1 MSVVAA
7 LVLVL
12 VVAPV
17 IGSFLGVLVRR
28 LPAGGDVVR
37 SRSAC
42 ESCGRALAVRD
53 LVPVISFA
61 ALRGACRQCGVAI
74 HPMHL
79 WIELAAMAVAAWAAL
94 SAEGPELWLGC
105 ILGWTLLALAW
116 IDWLHFRLPDVLT
129 LPLLLAGLAAT
140 AWGAPDLVASHALA
154 AAAGYVGFRVV
165 ALGYRAVRG
174 WDGLG
179 AGDAKLLAAGGA
191 WLGLDLLPMAVLLAA
206 LLGLA
211 LGLAQAARAGRLS
224 GTAAIPFGPPLA
236 LAIWLLWLY
245 ARDASAGPMLQ

>member
-1 MSVVAA
+1 MEA
-7 LVLVL
+7 LLLVL

-28 LPAGGDVVR
+28 LPSGEDVVR
-37 SRSAC
+37 GRSAC
-42 ESCGRALAVRD
+42 ESCGRAIPARD
-53 LVPVISFA
+53 MVPVLSFA
-61 ALRGACRQCGVAI
+61 ALRGACRQCGAAI

-79 WIELAAMAVAAWAAL
+79 AIELAAMAVAGWAAL
-94 SAEGPELWLGC
+94 TTEGPELWLGC
-105 ILGWTLLALAW
+105 VLGWTLLALSW
-116 IDWLHFRLPDVLT
+116 IDWLNFRLPDVLT
-129 LPLLLAGLAAT
+129 LPLLLAGLAAA
-140 AWGAPDLVASHALA
+140 AWAEPDLAAGHALA
-154 AAAGYVGFRVV
+154 AAAGYAGFRAV
-165 ALGYRAVRG
+165 ALAYRAVRG

-206 LLGLA
+206 LLGL
-211 LGLAQAARAGRLS
+211 GLALVQAVRARRLS

-245 ARDASAGPMLQ
+245 AREASAGPML

>member
-1 MSVVAA
+1 MSVIAA

-37 SRSAC
+37 GRSAC
-42 ESCGRALAVRD
+42 EGCGRTISARD
-53 LVPVISFA
+53 LVPVLSFA
-61 ALRGACRQCGVAI
+61 ALRGACRQCGAAI

-79 WIELAAMAVAAWAAL
+79 WIELAAIAVAGWAAL
-94 SAEGPELWLGC
+94 SAEGQELWLGC
-105 ILGWTLLALAW
+105 LLGWTLLALAW

-140 AWGAPDLVASHALA
+140 AWEAPDLAAGHALA
-154 AAAGYVGFRVV
+154 AAAGYAGFRAV
-165 ALGYRAVRG
+165 ALGYRALRG

-191 WLGLDLLPMAVLLAA
+191 WLGLDLLPMVVLLAA

-211 LGLAQAARAGRLS
+211 LGLVQAARAGRLS

-245 ARDASAGPMLQ
+245 ARGTSAGPML

>member
-1 MSVVAA
+1 MAA
-7 LVLVL
+7 LILVL
-12 VVAPV
+12 AVAPV
-17 IGSFLGVLVRR
+17 IGSFLGVVVRR
-28 LPAGGDVVR
+28 LPAGGDVIHGC
-37 SRSAC
+37 SAC
-42 ESCGRALAVRD
+42 ESCGRAIPVRD
-53 LVPVISFA
+53 LLPVISFA
-61 ALRGACRQCGVAI
+61 ALRGACRQCGAAI

-79 WIELAAMAVAAWAAL
+79 GIELAAMAVAGWAAL
-94 SAEGPELWLGC
+94 TVEGPELWLGC

-140 AWGAPDLVASHALA
+140 TWETPDLAPGHALA
-154 AAAGYVGFRVV
+154 AAAGYAGFRAV
-165 ALGYRAVRG
+165 ALGYRALRG

-211 LGLAQAARAGRLS
+211 LALAQAARAGRLS
-224 GTAAIPFGPPLA
+224 GTTAIPFGPSLA

-245 ARDASAGPMLQ
+245 ARDASADPML